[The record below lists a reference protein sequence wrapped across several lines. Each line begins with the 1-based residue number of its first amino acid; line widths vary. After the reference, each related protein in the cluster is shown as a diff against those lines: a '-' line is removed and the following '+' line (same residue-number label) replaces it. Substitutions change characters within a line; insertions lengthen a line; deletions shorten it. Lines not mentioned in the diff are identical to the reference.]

1 MPFIAS
7 SITNPSMRAVAVAD
21 FSTMDACVTHFAA
34 QTPKAPAAIDGD
46 VRWTF
51 QELEGRTDALAQ
63 YLVTKGC
70 ARGDRIAV
78 VAAPGLIYYTALM
91 AISRIGAIYVGVNPR
106 YTVAE
111 AGHVL
116 TLTAPALV
124 IVDGRAGETVDQKI
138 AEAAPNLPRSLFDD
152 PQALPDQQ
160 SFEKSGVASASDVAV
175 IVFTSGSTGR
185 PKGAALHHG
194 GLIAAARA
202 QSNLSD
208 VWPDGAKPRYLSNLP
223 VNHVGGIMNLTLA
236 ALVRG
241 GALVFQSKFDPGETL
256 ALLKREG
263 ITSWLQVPAIF
274 TLCVQHPSFEELEL
288 PALRTIGIGGGPV
301 SARALEAL
309 RRLGADIFVEYGQT
323 ETMSSLT
330 WSEKT
335 DPDEVLLNTVGHFD
349 PDIEARIAD
358 EQGQPV
364 ARGEVGEVQAR
375 GNCVLRGYWGDEQ
388 ATANAFTSDGWLH
401 TGDLARFRPDG
412 RVVLVGRAREMI
424 KTGGYNVYP
433 REVEQVLETHPA
445 VAEVV
450 VFGVADEIYVERV
463 EAAIELASGLA
474 IPHASELE
482 AMCRAVLAGYKLP
495 KRFHLEEVLPRLPNG
510 KIDRTGTKAR
520 FQ

>member
-1 MPFIAS
+1 M
-7 SITNPSMRAVAVAD
+7 AD
-21 FSTMDACVTHFAA
+21 FSTMDGCVAHFAA
-34 QTPKAPAAIDGD
+34 QTPQAPAAIDGD
-46 VRWTF
+46 IRWTF
-51 QELEGRTDALAQ
+51 QEFEDRTTALAQ
-63 YLVTKGC
+63 YLVTSGC
-70 ARGDRIAV
+70 AGGDRIAV
-78 VAAPGLIYYTALM
+78 VAAPGLVYYTALM

-106 YTVAE
+106 YTAAE
-111 AGHVL
+111 ARHVL
-116 TLTAPALV
+116 TLTAPVLA
-124 IVDGRAGETVDQKI
+124 IVDSRAGETVGETI
-138 AEAAPNLPRSLFDD
+138 AEAAPDLPRHLFAD

-160 SFEKSGVASASDVAV
+160 TFEKPGVASADDIAV
-175 IVFTSGSTGR
+175 IVFTSGSTGQ

-202 QSNLSD
+202 QSDLSD
-208 VWPDGAKPRYLSNLP
+208 VWPDGAQPRYLSNLP

-241 GALVFQSKFDPGETL
+241 GALVFQSKFEPGETL
-256 ALLKREG
+256 ALLKREE
-263 ITSWLQVPAIF
+263 ITSWLQVPAMF

-301 SARALEAL
+301 SAKTLEAL

-335 DPDEVLLNTVGHFD
+335 DPDEVLLNTVGRFD
-349 PDIEARIAD
+349 PSIEARIAD
-358 EQGQPV
+358 EHGQPV
-364 ARGEVGEVQAR
+364 ASGEVGEVQAR

-388 ATANAFTSDGWLH
+388 ATVNAFTSDKWLR
-401 TGDLARFRPDG
+401 TGDLAQSRADG
-412 RVVLVGRAREMI
+412 RIVLVGRAREMI

-433 REVEQVLETHPA
+433 REVERVLETHPA

-450 VFGVADEIYVERV
+450 VFSVADEIYVERV
-463 EAAIELASGLA
+463 EAAIELAA
-474 IPHASELE
+474 DAPVPHARELE

-495 KRFHLEEVLPRLPNG
+495 KRFHLKKALPRLPNG
-510 KIDRTGTKAR
+510 KIDRKGTKAR